1 MAAASVYA
9 ICRCNGLPRPRG
21 DVTALS
27 QVTASRVDAAYTALN
42 RELALPSRP
51 LPPAAYVPKL
61 ASAVGLSDG
70 TRRFG
75 THIAEEAHERG
86 LSNGKH
92 PAGVAAGALY
102 LAAQERVEGV
112 TQRAL
117 AEAADVTALTVRT
130 RWTELEKTVEHDI
143 V

>member
-1 MAAASVYA
+1 
-9 ICRCNGLPRPRG
+9 
-21 DVTALS
+21 VTALS

-51 LPPAAYVPKL
+51 LPPAAYVPTL

-70 TRRFG
+70 TQRFG
-75 THIAEEAHERG
+75 TSIAEVAHEQG

-92 PAGVAAGALY
+92 PVGVAAGALY

-112 TQRAL
+112 TQQAL
-117 AEAADVTALTVRT
+117 AEAADVTALTVRA
-130 RWTELEKTVEHDI
+130 RWRELETAVDHDI